1 MRLRDKLVTVVGLGK
16 RTGVELV
23 KFLDRKGAEII
34 VTDTKTKSE
43 LMVELSRLE
52 GYEFKLDLG
61 GHTEELILKSDLI
74 VISPGVPHD
83 IPILERARDKEIEIM
98 SEIELAYHFCVA
110 SLVAI
115 TGTNGKTTT
124 TTLLGEICA
133 KLEQR
138 VAIGGNIGRPLIKDL
153 PDLKK
158 DDLAIAEI
166 SSFQLEEI
174 KDFKPDIG
182 LILNITPDH
191 LDRHG
196 SFEEYAKAKRRLLIN
211 QTEKDYA
218 VLNYDDQLV
227 REFADYTAGKT
238 IFFSQKVELDRGVY
252 IKNGEVIA
260 NLTGQQPEEIIATD
274 EIRIKGPHNLEN
286 TLGAV
291 AISLLLGIK
300 KKIIVETLR
309 QFGGVDHRIESVG
322 IVDGVEYINDSKGTN
337 PVAATKAVETFT
349 QPLILIAGGKDKGS
363 DFSKFAE
370 VVAAQVKELILLGE
384 TASKIEQAV
393 KRLDYQATHYVDSIE
408 EAVNV
413 ANKLA
418 VKGDIVLLSPAC
430 ASWDMFNS
438 YKERGEEFKGTVKK
452 LRRE

>member
-1 MRLRDKLVTVVGLGK
+1 MKLKDKLVTVVGLGK
-16 RTGVELV
+16 RTGVEVV
-23 KFLDRKGAEII
+23 KFLDQKGAKII
-34 VTDTKTKSE
+34 VTDTKTKAE
-43 LMVELSRLE
+43 LMIELSRLE
-52 GYEFKLDLG
+52 DYQFKLDLG

-74 VISPGVPHD
+74 VISPGVPYD
-83 IPILERARDKEIEIM
+83 IPILKQARDKGIKIM
-98 SEIELAYHFCVA
+98 SEIELAYSFSTT

-124 TTLLGEICA
+124 TTLLGEICS
-133 KLEQR
+133 KLDRQ
-138 VAIGGNIGRPLIKDL
+138 VAVGGNIGRPLIKDL
-153 PDLKK
+153 PDLKR

-174 KDFKPDIG
+174 TDFKPDIG

-196 SFEEYAKAKRRLLIN
+196 TFEEYIKAKRRLLSN
-211 QTEKDYA
+211 QTEQDYA

-227 REFADYTAGKT
+227 REFADYTAAET
-238 IFFSQKVELDRGVY
+238 LFFSQKTELDRGVY
-252 IKNGEVIA
+252 IKNGEIIA
-260 NLTGQQPEEIIATD
+260 NLTGQPEKIIATD

-291 AISLLLGIK
+291 TTSLLLGIRK
-300 KKIIVETLR
+300 EIIVETLH

-322 IVDGVEYINDSKGTN
+322 VVNGVEYINDSKGTN
-337 PVAATKAVETFT
+337 PVAATKAVETFK

-370 VVAAQVKELILLGE
+370 VIVDQVKELILLGE
-384 TASKIEQAV
+384 TAPQIEQAV
-393 KRLDYQATHYVDSIE
+393 KKLGYQATNNVDSIE
-408 EAVNV
+408 EAVDL
-413 ANKLA
+413 ADKLA
-418 VKGDIVLLSPAC
+418 VKGDVVLLSPAC
-430 ASWDMFNS
+430 ASWDMYNN
-438 YKERGEEFKGTVKK
+438 YKERGEEFRGTVKK